1 MEPFFKVYNSYISSI
16 RKRNE
21 ECNVV
26 FKFKRRF
33 KRVWIANTDGSNKR
47 LQWEIH
53 HILPKVNGGTNETSN
68 LVPLM
73 HDEHVIA
80 HFLMN
85 LAILENRGICK
96 KRTTKYPIGYD
107 QFCMISRHIPDILDL
122 KIKACFRTSIDTGE
136 IIGSLKDISKYVCIL
151 NGRDPFDE
159 VELFSSAAKIVQAS
173 FKSSHRLRISKG
185 HISLSLARDSDSRV
199 SEVIPKNYDFLIT
212 KEE

>member
-1 MEPFFKVYNSYISSI
+1 MEQFFKAYNSYISSL

-26 FKFKRRF
+26 FTFSRRS
-33 KRVWIANTDGSNKR
+33 KRVWIANPDGSNKR
-47 LQWEIH
+47 LQWEVH
-53 HILPKVNGGTNETSN
+53 HILPKVNGGTNEKSN

-96 KRTTKYPIGYD
+96 KRTTRYPIGYD
-107 QFCMISRHIPDILDL
+107 RFCMISRHIPDILDL
-122 KIKACFRTSIDTGE
+122 RIRACFRTHIDTSE

-173 FKSSHRLRISKG
+173 FRRGHRLPMSKG
-185 HISLSLARDSDSRV
+185 YISITFARDGQ
-199 SEVIPKNYDFLIT
+199 
-212 KEE
+212 